1 MRIKLS
7 KQNWRLVGQKM
18 GWLKRAQITTD
29 YAAGVKNT
37 GAAESIGVRMGQPQ
51 AMESIDEFN
60 NKGNVDDGIDDNI
73 KEDFMSQN
81 KNISL
86 HQGLLTDVQF
96 ELLSDIDHGIQV
108 LFQTTDPKF
117 WNINNGIIA
126 EKYFGSIKGT
136 TDLTGYNS
144 GPITVESFEDAL
156 KTWWNIDSKIKRG
169 LSHNSQNISPRD
181 QGIINNK
188 YTEAQL
194 RRFEKAVA
202 ERRQKL
208 ESTKALV
215 RNAFRTHMAGKP
227 QLENTEGLNLD
238 FTGNVKL

>member
-60 NKGNVDDGIDDNI
+60 NKGNVDGGIDDNI

-96 ELLSDIDHGIQV
+96 ELLSDIDHGIQI
-108 LFQTTDPKF
+108 LFGLTDPKL
-117 WNINNGIIA
+117 WNLNNGEIV
-126 EKYFGSIKGT
+126 EKYLGSK
-136 TDLTGYNS
+136 DNNDNRS

-194 RRFEKAVA
+194 RRFEKSVA

-215 RNAFRTHMAGKP
+215 RNTFRTYMAGKP
-227 QLENTEGLNLD
+227 QLENTNRFNLD
-238 FTGNVKL
+238 NGPVKL

>member
-1 MRIKLS
+1 M
-7 KQNWRLVGQKM
+7 
-18 GWLKRAQITTD
+18 
-29 YAAGVKNT
+29 
-37 GAAESIGVRMGQPQ
+37 
-51 AMESIDEFN
+51 
-60 NKGNVDDGIDDNI
+60 
-73 KEDFMSQN
+73 
-81 KNISL
+81 
-86 HQGLLTDVQF
+86 
-96 ELLSDIDHGIQV
+96 SDIDHGIQI
-108 LFQTTDPKF
+108 LFGLTDPKL
-117 WNINNGIIA
+117 WNLNNGEIV
-126 EKYFGSIKGT
+126 EKYLGSK
-136 TDLTGYNS
+136 DNNDNRS

-215 RNAFRTHMAGKP
+215 RNTFRTFMAGKP
-227 QLENTEGLNLD
+227 QIQNNEGLD
-238 FTGNVKL
+238 FGNGDVKL